1 MREFRIIEKS
11 REKTG
16 RIWLNLGEIK
26 RIRDSET
33 ILENP
38 KKNLGKSGRIKRSER
53 IWGKLKE
60 SKERIRKNPKKSEG
74 KFRSI
79 LKSLEKTEWIW
90 EIMWEFRRI

>member
-33 ILENP
+33 IWENP

-53 IWGKLKE
+53 I
-60 SKERIRKNPKKSEG
+60 
-74 KFRSI
+74 
-79 LKSLEKTEWIW
+79 
-90 EIMWEFRRI
+90 